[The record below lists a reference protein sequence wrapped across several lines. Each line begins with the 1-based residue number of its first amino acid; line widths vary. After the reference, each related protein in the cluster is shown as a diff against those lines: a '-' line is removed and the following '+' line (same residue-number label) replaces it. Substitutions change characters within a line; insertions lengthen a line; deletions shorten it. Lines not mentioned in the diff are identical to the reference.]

1 MLHYPIK
8 EAAFLAAAEQQT
20 GEPLDEANTALWKL
34 IAELQNKAYSAG
46 LRDGTIRQSAEIR
59 ENTPPPT
66 EDADPAL
73 TPAERELRS
82 VLYLAFEVSGYDKA
96 IQLMGKFPESM
107 AWGDRIYN
115 LMRASFLQGDLCVA
129 ATYLDEEETD

>member
-1 MLHYPIK
+1 MI
-8 EAAFLAAAEQQT
+8 
-20 GEPLDEANTALWKL
+20 
-34 IAELQNKAYSAG
+34 
-46 LRDGTIRQSAEIR
+46 
-59 ENTPPPT
+59 

-115 LMRASFLQGDLCVA
+115 LMRASFLQGGLCVA